1 MTQGRVM
8 PLYDNAPTL
17 ILDQLRRIADGER
30 VGIVEIGELTVSQ
43 FAELVRQK
51 REMGHEPPASRMLV
65 YLGRHHYDSRVRKDG
80 YLPCDLVRQLEAALA
95 STSVIETH
103 RHMTAVVSTSDR
115 DDGHGNKVRD
125 RAILEL
131 QARKPRAE
139 VYSVVPKRDFI
150 RPKKQ
155 QSP

>member
-1 MTQGRVM
+1 
-8 PLYDNAPTL
+8 
-17 ILDQLRRIADGER
+17 
-30 VGIVEIGELTVSQ
+30 
-43 FAELVRQK
+43 
-51 REMGHEPPASRMLV
+51 MLV

-80 YLPCDLVRQLEAALA
+80 YLPCDLVHQLEAALA

-103 RHMTAVVSTSDR
+103 RHMTAVVSASDR

-139 VYSVVPKRDFI
+139 VYFVVAKGDFI

-155 QSP
+155 QSPGSGLWLVHTSPDNRKGRRQGHGQSVPG